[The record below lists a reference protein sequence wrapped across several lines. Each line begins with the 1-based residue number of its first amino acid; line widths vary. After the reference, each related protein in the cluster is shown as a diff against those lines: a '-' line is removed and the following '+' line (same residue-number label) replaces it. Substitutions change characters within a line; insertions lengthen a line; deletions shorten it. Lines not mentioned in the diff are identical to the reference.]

1 MKNVTLLLTL
11 FVMTSCTN
19 LIKKIHRSID
29 RQEKRTRIQSQRT
42 DGDPYAMYRRGSM
55 LRGKDRRPIANPVTF
70 SRPNA
75 RAVEN
80 LPPKNRRQYR
90 GGNRRYK
97 ANDLLDNG
105 NQTSLWAGTG
115 KDNYLFTNNDK
126 KKMGD
131 IIIVKVEKDLKNE
144 ISNELKRA
152 FPVAVRRP
160 KKKKKGEDEKE
171 GQQPPQPNPQAQA
184 DEAEDKVYDKIS
196 TQVVEEISGDYL
208 LLKGRKE
215 VIFRKQ
221 KRYLEVQALVSRRDI
236 YDGDK
241 VESAKILE
249 QKIFVLR

>member
-1 MKNVTLLLTL
+1 
-11 FVMTSCTN
+11 MTSCTN

-29 RQEKRTRIQSQRT
+29 RQEKRTRIQNQRYSN
-42 DGDPYAMYRRGSM
+42 DPYSIYRRGSGP
-55 LRGKDRRPIANPVTF
+55 RGRDRRPIKNPVTF
-70 SRPNA
+70 SRPDA
-75 RAVEN
+75 RSIEN
-80 LPPKNRRQYR
+80 LPPKNRRKYR

-126 KKMGD
+126 KKIGD
-131 IIIVKVEKDLKNE
+131 IIILKVEKDLKNE

-152 FPVAVRRP
+152 FPVYVRKS
-160 KKKKKGEDEKE
+160 KKNKKDESEKE
-171 GQQPPQPNPQAQA
+171 AQQPPEANSQAESG
-184 DEAEDKVYDKIS
+184 EAADKVYDKIS

-241 VESAKILE
+241 VESAKVLE